1 MIERGDDYCL
11 FEFSQWDLAMAL
23 YGSQNFWQPGVRIVY
38 YKSSSGGHHMIASLG
53 IELVVHQV
61 KVSTVFHFSGKK
73 LTR

>member
-1 MIERGDDYCL
+1 
-11 FEFSQWDLAMAL
+11 MAL